1 MEKSFL
7 SFVFYVVSCKKK
19 DDSEAQV
26 AVEERVEKKKRF
38 FLKKKNKI
46 SLFTKVRG
54 MLTKDGKNADKQPKQ
69 AAIRLVEIGPR
80 IEVKSGE
87 VFFFLKIQSR

>member
-26 AVEERVEKKKRF
+26 AVEERVEKKKKIF
-38 FLKKKNKI
+38 FLNKI